1 MGEAGCGAVG
11 GVEDGGEWGAADE
24 VVDAL
29 FGCGGEF
36 PGDGAAAEDVFDVVL
51 PIADAGLG
59 VDKQG

>member
-1 MGEAGCGAVG
+1 MGEAGRGAVG
-11 GVEDGGEWGAADE
+11 GVKNSGEWGAADK

-36 PGDGAAAEDVFDVVL
+36 PSDGAAAEDTFDVVL

-59 VDKQG
+59 IAQQG

>member
-1 MGEAGCGAVG
+1 MGEAGRGAVG

-29 FGCGGEF
+29 FGYGGEF
-36 PGDGAAAEDVFDVVL
+36 PGDGTAAEDVFDVVL

>member
-1 MGEAGCGAVG
+1 MGEAGRGTVVG
-11 GVEDGGEWGAADE
+11 VKNSGEWGAADK

-36 PGDGAAAEDVFDVVL
+36 PSDGAAAEDAFDVVL

-59 VDKQG
+59 VAQQG